1 MIARTV
7 HYAIGAALAALL
19 LLATGGQA
27 QTPLS
32 QKAAE
37 AAEITAAAQQN
48 GYVRVIVMFEPPVPA
63 NQLKSD
69 ATSVANARARVAAAQ
84 DGILSH
90 AFRQR
95 REPGARRRLRP
106 RHHPLP
112 HHAGFRDQCHL
123 AELEALA
130 ADARVTRINHDRPQR
145 HQLTESVPLIGMTAA
160 YTLNATGAGQAVAV
174 LDTGVKSNHEFLTG
188 KVVAE
193 ACFSN
198 GFPNANRVSLCPNG
212 TQSQTGAGAAN
223 ADTAACI
230 NGSTNLCQ
238 HGSHVAGIAAGF
250 NTNQQGGEPPNGVA
264 KDGKI
269 FAVQIFTRFNAA
281 GDCTPDPA
289 PCVGAWTSDQVLA
302 LDHVFSNINLG
313 GGTVVAS
320 VNMSLGGGLFSGTC
334 DGSSQKPAI
343 DNLRGAG
350 VLTAIASGNDG
361 SRTSGPLLARGLAVV
376 HRIACDHMSG
386 LLSRPYMTAA
396 KMVSATRVPNRAA
409 AWDAT
414 GSRGVSRV
422 LGSIDHTNC
431 SVSSKLPALPAGQ
444 IALPAKRLCLPRC
457 RGCVSSHRCHGEG
470 GAEREALSK
479 RSAPLRPR
487 RCRTLAVIVLATD
500 HQFPDDARSLV
511 GERDGGQLRRLARKQ
526 RRQPGRATAA
536 PSADLLDDR
545 RGPDHKGT
553 PQRLVAGT
561 CDHAK
566 PLFAGRGMVLG
577 REPQPSCKV
586 AAGSEGAWIGHLH
599 DQQGGG
605 NRADPGDLHQ
615 ALARFVLPLPST
627 QPPFEAGK
635 PHPELGIVRPQRG
648 EHLLGEVR
656 QPGGGD
662 PRQQGL
668 DLVEPFGCHQPEL
681 GGIPADGIAQLRAT
695 RDELVAHPHQHQG
708 GLLLGGF
715 HRHRA
720 HARPAHGFADPIGV
734 GRVVLV
740 ARDIGLHQL
749 RRQQHRLVPQRPD
762 LPRPVMS
769 STTGFHP
776 HPRRRQLPEELQH
789 LVAPQLLAQHRAL
802 GRINPVQLKNT
813 LGRVHT
819 DAHNLGHGRLPR
831 LRSPTTSFWHSDAVG
846 GRPPQQISSPACIS
860 SAVAVG
866 STTETDT
873 VSFFS
878 NMSSVVDLL
887 APGGGAPPGTN
898 ILSSV
903 PVVPSSNTTTY
914 SNFQGTSMAAPH
926 VAGAIAAVRAAC
938 PNATADAIE
947 TALKS
952 TGTPVTDT
960 RSGGSQTK
968 PRIRVDLAVQSLN
981 CNVPA
986 NDNFANAITIQP
998 GATLSGTNVNAT
1010 KETGEPNHAG
1020 NAGGKSVWWKF
1031 TPASSGQVKVST
1043 ANSSFNTL
1051 LAVYTGSAVNAL
1063 TLVASNNDTGGAP
1076 TSYVSF
1082 SVVAGTPY
1090 SIAVDGFNG
1099 ATGTVSLSMSPPNA
1113 DLSCGLQ
1120 AQMADFNGDGKTD
1133 ILTRHTD
1140 GGIGI
1145 YLMNGF
1151 QSTANQIVATVD
1163 PQWKVVGSGDFNGDG
1178 KADFLMRH
1186 TDGTLAIY
1194 LINGLQVI
1202 ASQAIGAVGNEW
1214 IVVGVGDFN
1223 GDGKADFM
1231 TRRSSDGA
1239 FAIYLMNGFQNID
1252 AQIIGTVDLQWK
1264 VVGVGDF
1271 NGDHKSDFVLRHTDG
1286 TIAIYLMNG
1295 FQILASDIAAVIGNE
1310 WTFSGVADF
1319 DANGKSDFVNR
1330 RFDGAF
1336 AIFLMNGT
1344 QFASATII
1352 GAVGNEWVL
1361 LGVGDFNGDGKA
1373 DFINRRSTDASI
1385 AIFLMNV
1392 LEFSDAQ
1399 IIVLP
1404 GC

>member
-1 MIARTV
+1 
-7 HYAIGAALAALL
+7 
-19 LLATGGQA
+19 
-27 QTPLS
+27 
-32 QKAAE
+32 
-37 AAEITAAAQQN
+37 
-48 GYVRVIVMFEPPVPA
+48 VMFAPPVPA

-84 DGILSH
+84 DGILTTHFGS
-90 AFRQR
+90 AANPAQGVGFDRGITR
-95 REPGARRRLRP
+95 FPITPGFAINVTL
-106 RHHPLP
+106 
-112 HHAGFRDQCHL
+112 Q
-123 AELEALA
+123 ELEALA

-198 GFPNANRVSLCPNG
+198 GVPNANRVSLCPNG

-289 PCVGAWTSDQVLA
+289 PCLGAWTSDQVLA

-313 GGTVVAS
+313 GGTLVAS

-334 DGSSQKPAI
+334 DGSSQKPGI

-361 SRTSGPLLARGLAVV
+361 SRT
-376 HRIACDHMSG
+376 
-386 LLSRPYMTAA
+386 
-396 KMVSATRVPNRAA
+396 
-409 AWDAT
+409 
-414 GSRGVSRV
+414 
-422 LGSIDHTNC
+422 
-431 SVSSKLPALPAGQ
+431 
-444 IALPAKRLCLPRC
+444 
-457 RGCVSSHRCHGEG
+457 
-470 GAEREALSK
+470 
-479 RSAPLRPR
+479 
-487 RCRTLAVIVLATD
+487 
-500 HQFPDDARSLV
+500 
-511 GERDGGQLRRLARKQ
+511 
-526 RRQPGRATAA
+526 
-536 PSADLLDDR
+536 
-545 RGPDHKGT
+545 
-553 PQRLVAGT
+553 
-561 CDHAK
+561 
-566 PLFAGRGMVLG
+566 
-577 REPQPSCKV
+577 
-586 AAGSEGAWIGHLH
+586 
-599 DQQGGG
+599 
-605 NRADPGDLHQ
+605 
-615 ALARFVLPLPST
+615 
-627 QPPFEAGK
+627 
-635 PHPELGIVRPQRG
+635 
-648 EHLLGEVR
+648 
-656 QPGGGD
+656 
-662 PRQQGL
+662 
-668 DLVEPFGCHQPEL
+668 
-681 GGIPADGIAQLRAT
+681 
-695 RDELVAHPHQHQG
+695 
-708 GLLLGGF
+708 
-715 HRHRA
+715 
-720 HARPAHGFADPIGV
+720 
-734 GRVVLV
+734 
-740 ARDIGLHQL
+740 
-749 RRQQHRLVPQRPD
+749 
-762 LPRPVMS
+762 
-769 STTGFHP
+769 
-776 HPRRRQLPEELQH
+776 
-789 LVAPQLLAQHRAL
+789 
-802 GRINPVQLKNT
+802 
-813 LGRVHT
+813 
-819 DAHNLGHGRLPR
+819 
-831 LRSPTTSFWHSDAVG
+831 
-846 GRPPQQISSPACIS
+846 QISSPACIS

-998 GATLSGTNVNAT
+998 GETLSGTNVNAT

-1031 TPASSGQVKVST
+1031 TPASSGQVKMST
-1043 ANSSFNTL
+1043 SNSSFNTL

-1140 GGIGI
+1140 GGVGI

-1178 KADFLMRH
+1178 KADILMRH
-1186 TDGTLAIY
+1186 TNGSLAIY
-1194 LINGLQVI
+1194 LVNGLQI
-1202 ASQAIGAVGNEW
+1202 LGSQVIGALGNEW
-1214 IVVGVGDFN
+1214 TVVGVGDFN

-1231 TRRSSDGA
+1231 TRRSTDGT